1 MRRQHAARR
10 ASAGE
15 RPRPDAVT
23 ALHAAAETLGSRVRQ
38 LSESQQREMLLQK
51 VKADNSEIAEAERRL
66 SEHQEAV
73 RRGRGQLSQ
82 LSNEIR

>member
-1 MRRQHAARR
+1 M
-10 ASAGE
+10 
-15 RPRPDAVT
+15 
-23 ALHAAAETLGSRVRQ
+23 RQ

-82 LSNEIR
+82 LSNEMR